1 MPLSDVGIRK
11 AKPGINPKGE
21 PTTKPYKMGDAGG
34 MYLEVSPAGGKLW
47 RFKYRFAGKEKRL
60 ALGSYPDTSLADAR
74 DKRDA
79 ARKLLAA
86 GVDPAEQRKAAKAAG
101 EERAANSLE
110 VVARE
115 WHAKQSATW
124 VELHASRI
132 MLRLENDVFPWL
144 GSRPIADVTAKELL
158 ATVNRIVD
166 RGAVESAHRVLQNC
180 GQVLR
185 YAIATGR
192 ADRNPAADLRGALP
206 PVKQTHHAAII
217 EPAAIGG
224 LLRAMDAYNGS
235 LVTKC
240 ALRLAP
246 LVFVR
251 PGELRQAEWA
261 EFDLEGAQWNIPA
274 EKMKMREPHLVPLA
288 PQAVAILRELHPL
301 TGRGR
306 YVFPSARSP
315 QRPMSNNA
323 VLSAL
328 RRMGYATDEMSGH
341 GFRAMARTVLDE
353 VLQFRP
359 DYIEHQLAHAVKDPN
374 GRAYNRTAHLAERSK
389 MMAAWADY
397 LDSLKIGGN
406 VIPMT
411 RKVS

>member
-1 MPLSDVGIRK
+1 MALTDTAVRK
-11 AKPGINPKGE
+11 AKPMD
-21 PTTKPYKMGDAGG
+21 KPQRLFDGG
-34 MYLEVSPAGGKLW
+34 GLYLELSPAGGKWW
-47 RFKYRFAGKEKRL
+47 RLKYRFGGKEKRL
-60 ALGSYPDTSLADAR
+60 SLGTYPDTGLADAR
-74 DKRDA
+74 AKRDA
-79 ARKLLAA
+79 ARRLLAA
-86 GVDPAEQRKAAKAAG
+86 GVDPGEQRKAEKAAG
-101 EERAANSLE
+101 EERAANSFE
-110 VVARE
+110 VIARE

-132 MLRLENDVFPWL
+132 MLRLENDIFPWL
-144 GSRPIADVTAKELL
+144 GRRPIADIGAKELL
-158 ATVNRIVD
+158 TAINRVVD

-180 GQVLR
+180 GQVFR

-192 ADRNPAADLRGALP
+192 TERNPAADLRGALP
-206 PVKQTHHAAII
+206 PVKQTHLAAITD
-217 EPAAIGG
+217 PSAIGA
-224 LLRAMDAYNGS
+224 LLRAIDSYQGS

-261 EFDLEGAQWNIPA
+261 EFDLDNAQWNLPA

-288 PQAVAILRELHPL
+288 PQAVCVLRELQAL
-301 TGRGR
+301 TGRAR

-315 QRPMSNNA
+315 RRPMSNNA

-328 RRMGYATDEMSGH
+328 RRMGYSTDEMSGH

-353 VLQFRP
+353 VLHFRP

-374 GRAYNRTAHLAERSK
+374 GRAYNRTAHLPERRK

-397 LDSLKIGGN
+397 LDVLKATGN
-406 VIPMT
+406 VVTMA
-411 RKVS
+411 RKAG

>member
-1 MPLSDVGIRK
+1 MTLSDVAIRK
-11 AKPGINPKGE
+11 AKAADKTQRLFDGSGL
-21 PTTKPYKMGDAGG
+21 
-34 MYLEVSPAGGKLW
+34 YLELSPAGGKWW
-47 RFKYRFAGKEKRL
+47 RLKYRFGGKEKRL
-60 ALGSYPDTSLADAR
+60 SLGTYPDTSLADAR
-74 DKRDA
+74 EKRDA

-86 GVDPAEQRKAAKAAG
+86 GVDPGEQRKAVKAAG
-101 EERAANSLE
+101 EERAANSFE
-110 VVARE
+110 VIARE

-144 GSRPIADVTAKELL
+144 GSRPIADVTTKELL

-192 ADRNPAADLRGALP
+192 AERNPVADLRGALP
-206 PVKQTHHAAII
+206 PVKQTHLASII
-217 EPAAIGG
+217 EPNAIGG

-246 LVFVR
+246 MVFVR

-261 EFDLEGAQWNIPA
+261 EFDLDGAQWNIPA

-288 PQAVAILRELHPL
+288 PQAVAILREIHAL
-301 TGRGR
+301 TGGGR

-315 QRPMSNNA
+315 KRPMSNNA

-353 VLQFRP
+353 VLHFRP

-374 GRAYNRTAHLAERSK
+374 GRAYNRTAHLAERRK
-389 MMAAWADY
+389 MMAVWADY
-397 LDSLKIGGN
+397 LDALKVGSN
-406 VIPMT
+406 VVPIT
-411 RKVS
+411 RKAS

>member
-1 MPLSDVGIRK
+1 MTLTDVTIRK
-11 AKPGINPKGE
+11 ARPADKTQRLFDG
-21 PTTKPYKMGDAGG
+21 GG
-34 MYLEVSPAGGKLW
+34 MYLEVSPAGGKWW
-47 RFKYRFAGKEKRL
+47 RLKYRFGGKEKRL
-60 ALGSYPDTSLADAR
+60 SLGTYPDTGLADAR
-74 DKRDA
+74 EKRDA

-86 GVDPAEQRKAAKAAG
+86 GVDPGEQRKAAKAAG
-101 EERAANSLE
+101 EDRAANSFE

-115 WHAKQSATW
+115 WHARQSATW

-144 GSRPIADVTAKELL
+144 GSRAIAEVTAKELL

-192 ADRNPAADLRGALP
+192 AERNPAADLRGALP
-206 PVKQTHHAAII
+206 PVKQSHLAAII
-217 EPAAIGG
+217 EPNAIGG

-261 EFDLEGAQWNIPA
+261 EFDLDAAQWNIPA
-274 EKMKMREPHLVPLA
+274 AKMKMREPHLVPLA
-288 PQAVAILRELHPL
+288 PQAVAILRELHAL
-301 TGRGR
+301 TGQGR

-353 VLQFRP
+353 VLHFRP

-374 GRAYNRTAHLAERSK
+374 GRAYNRTAHLPERRA

-397 LDSLKIGGN
+397 LDALKVGGN

-411 RKVS
+411 RKAS